1 MTTGEAGRVNPLGRY
16 RPEGPDARD
25 DLHNVR
31 LEGVPV
37 ALWTKSAEHHDALMR
52 EFTLLALDDNAP
64 ELPRRLTKLI
74 HELRAAYGADE
85 GRDERHRADALGKGL
100 ATIDL
105 EYEVPAAVKDAA
117 RRLTELLDQVD
128 VFCANDSLLL
138 TLASPPEQVAF
149 RHWYVDEFVRQID
162 GGEPQRW
169 DGPLE

>member
-1 MTTGEAGRVNPLGRY
+1 MTPGEAGRVNPLGRY
-16 RPEGPDARD
+16 SPEGTDTHAN
-25 DLHNVR
+25 LHRVR
-31 LEGVPV
+31 LVGVPV

-64 ELPRRLTKLI
+64 ELPRRLTQLI
-74 HELRAAYGADE
+74 HDLRAAYGGNE
-85 GRDERHRADALGKGL
+85 GRDERHRADAVEKGL

-105 EYEVPAAVKDAA
+105 EYEVPAGVKDAA
-117 RRLTELLDQVD
+117 VRLTELLDQVD
-128 VFCANDSLLL
+128 VYCANDSLLL

-162 GGEPQRW
+162 GGQPQRW